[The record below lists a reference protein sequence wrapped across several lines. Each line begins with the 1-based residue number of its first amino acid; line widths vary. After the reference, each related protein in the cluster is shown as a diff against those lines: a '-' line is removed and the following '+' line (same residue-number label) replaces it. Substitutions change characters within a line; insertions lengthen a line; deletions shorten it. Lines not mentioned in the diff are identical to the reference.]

1 MLGHNAY
8 AYCLNNPV
16 NGFDPSGH
24 SMVLTK
30 ENYWQTMAEGS
41 AGCSAIA
48 IGLLVTQLLTIP
60 MVAYPSKTETEE
72 IATTKTKNNLPKND
86 EKIYTVYK
94 LIDLDGTVQYV
105 GRTKNLT
112 AREIAHKLNPYRS
125 NLILV
130 PVKPNLTYAEA
141 RGLEQAL
148 IVQYKTLNTANKM
161 NNQINGI
168 SPRNPN
174 LRYYLKAAFEVAG
187 DIISNEL
194 LNIFGI

>member
-1 MLGHNAY
+1 
-8 AYCLNNPV
+8 
-16 NGFDPSGH
+16 
-24 SMVLTK
+24 
-30 ENYWQTMAEGS
+30 MAEGC
-41 AGCSAIA
+41 AGYSVIA
-48 IGLLVTQLLTIP
+48 IGLLVTQLLTVP

-72 IATTKTKNNLPKND
+72 ITATKTNNNLPKND
-86 EKIYTVYK
+86 ESIYTVYK
-94 LIDLDGTVQYV
+94 LIDSNRQVQYI

-112 AREIAHKLNPYRS
+112 ARKAAHKLNLYRS
-125 NLILV
+125 GLVLV
-130 PVKPNLTYAEA
+130 PVKSNLTYAEA